1 MHIETMKVLV
11 VEPEKEPYVKEI
23 SSGLSSLQKEVGGF
37 IEAVYP
43 FEDPVAIICNEEGK
57 LEGLPLN
64 RALRDEGTSY
74 HYLPP
79 SRTVTPSAQAVEALA
94 KTLEE
99 RGLTYAMC
107 KTWTTDGFYR
117 ETAELVKYR
126 RSEGYSVVE
135 MECAA
140 LFACAKF
147 RGAHIAQLLYTADTL
162 ANVESYDTRDWGRAS
177 VSLALSI

>member
-64 RALRDEGTSY
+64 RALRDEDGHVYDIIAGTFLIAGLSEDNFCSLDDVQIEKFSAMY
-74 HYLPP
+74 KSPELFMRFG
-79 SRTVTPSAQAVEALA
+79 SRTLVIPA
-94 KTLEE
+94 EE
-99 RGLTYAMC
+99 RAMPD
-107 KTWTTDGFYR
+107 KEKKSMD
-117 ETAELVKYR
+117 
-126 RSEGYSVVE
+126 
-135 MECAA
+135 ME
-140 LFACAKF
+140 
-147 RGAHIAQLLYTADTL
+147 R
-162 ANVESYDTRDWGRAS
+162 
-177 VSLALSI
+177 

>member
-64 RALRDEGTSY
+64 RALRDEDGHVYDIIAGTFLIAGLSEDNFCSLDDAQIEKFSAMY
-74 HYLPP
+74 KSPELFMRFG
-79 SRTVTPSAQAVEALA
+79 SRTLVIPA
-94 KTLEE
+94 EE
-99 RGLTYAMC
+99 RAMPD
-107 KTWTTDGFYR
+107 K
-117 ETAELVKYR
+117 EKK
-126 RSEGYSVVE
+126 SME
-135 MECAA
+135 ME
-140 LFACAKF
+140 
-147 RGAHIAQLLYTADTL
+147 R
-162 ANVESYDTRDWGRAS
+162 
-177 VSLALSI
+177 